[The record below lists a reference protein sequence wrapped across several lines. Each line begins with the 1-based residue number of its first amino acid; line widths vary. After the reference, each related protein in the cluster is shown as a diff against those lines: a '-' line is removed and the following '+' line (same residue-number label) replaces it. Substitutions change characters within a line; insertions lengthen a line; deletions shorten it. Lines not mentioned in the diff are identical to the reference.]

1 MATNPTIQ
9 LKRKTTSGTPSSL
22 SIGEPAVN
30 TADNQLFIGVN
41 SSGIKWVG
49 AEIENSSTNG
59 TTWSSDLKLATKKAI
74 GDYFA
79 PLSGAIFTGDITLS
93 GGSDIRF
100 RETGGGTDYVAFQA
114 PSAVSTGN
122 VTLTL
127 PGSYAASDGYV
138 LSSTTTGTL
147 SWISA
152 GSASSVTITEA
163 SSNASYNL
171 VFTDATSTTSASLF
185 IDSDDLISYNPST
198 NLLTLGG
205 DLAINGADITTTA
218 TGNATLFDSSA
229 TGVYVGTGAA
239 TDVRIGKTDNTGTTR
254 IYGDL
259 ASAKGAITTSAS
271 TASIFNTGA
280 TTLNIGGASTST
292 TIGSSV
298 SGTLTLGSPTVVG
311 QSTSQ
316 ALYNT
321 GATTMN
327 FAGAATA
334 ITMGDATSAT
344 TTIRGGTLVGNT
356 TTQNL
361 FNTTATTLNL
371 GGAATTVS
379 IGAATGT
386 TTINNANTVV
396 TGDLA
401 VNGADITTTATGTAT
416 LFNTNATTVN
426 IGGAA
431 TNMTIGA
438 STATINLGGG
448 TTGATVVIKGNLQ
461 VDGVTTTINST
472 TLSVDDK
479 NIVLGADNTLD
490 TAADGGGI
498 TLKGGSDKTF
508 NWVDATDAWTSSEHM
523 NLLTG
528 KAYYINGTSVL
539 NSTTLGSTITSSS
552 LTTVGTIASGT
563 WNGTVIGLS
572 YGGTGK
578 ALTAANG
585 GIVYSDA
592 DSFEIL
598 GAGTS
603 GQVLTSGGAGA
614 PTWTTQS
621 SLTAGTITT
630 TSDNTN
636 AVRYLV
642 FSTSAGAAKTL
653 YVDDTTGV
661 LSYNPSVG
669 TLTSTN
675 FACSATTGVVSTN
688 IINSFGLDGNVV
700 ITSQG
705 SDTGAVLTLTGSA
718 APGAESITLGAGS
731 VSIQGNVTMGGIA
744 SSIELPTTFTIQD
757 SATVSN
763 TLNIATAATA
773 SGNTKTLNL
782 GTGAAS
788 GSTTTINI
796 GSANGG
802 TTTINSANTVVSGDL
817 AVNGGDITTT
827 TTGTATLFNTTATTI
842 TIGSAAG
849 TINLGNST
857 TGATI
862 RVRGILQVDGNTSLA
877 TVTAGTWNGTA
888 IGAAYGGTGQT
899 SYTVGDLVYA
909 SGSTAISKLSASS
922 TAGAVLASTGS
933 ASAPEYKTISFTN
946 GSVTSGSGTLTLAVQ
961 NAAADSSTK
970 GIATFDSTQFD
981 DSSGL
986 ITLGT
991 IDGGT
996 YA

>member
-100 RETGGGTDYVAFQA
+100 RETGGGTDYIAIQA
-114 PSAVSTGN
+114 PSGVATGN

-152 GSASSVTITEA
+152 GA
-163 SSNASYNL
+163 
-171 VFTDATSTTSASLF
+171 ATNVSTTSDNSNTARYLVFSTTASGTATLYV
-185 IDSDDLISYNPST
+185 DDTTSTLSYNPSLNT
-198 NLLTLGG
+198 MAIGNVNIKGTSNGEVNANNFIASLDDTAVVLQSPGSDTDATITLTGAATAASTANIAATTVTITGAGVVTG
-205 DLAINGADITTTA
+205 DLAVNGGDITTTA
-218 TGNATLFDSSA
+218 TGTATLF
-229 TGVYVGTGAA
+229 
-239 TDVRIGKTDNTGTTR
+239 NT
-254 IYGDL
+254 
-259 ASAKGAITTSAS
+259 
-271 TASIFNTGA
+271 NA
-280 TTLNIGGASTST
+280 TTVNIGGA
-292 TIGSSV
+292 G
-298 SGTLTLGSPTVVG
+298 
-311 QSTSQ
+311 
-316 ALYNT
+316 
-321 GATTMN
+321 
-327 FAGAATA
+327 
-334 ITMGDATSAT
+334 
-344 TTIRGGTLVGNT
+344 
-356 TTQNL
+356 
-361 FNTTATTLNL
+361 
-371 GGAATTVS
+371 TTVS

-498 TLKGGSDKTF
+498 TLKGSSDKTF

-675 FACSATTGVVSTN
+675 LACSATTGVVSTN

-970 GIATFDSTQFD
+970 GIATFNSTQFD